1 MLELSL
7 LELIILCLKWIVA
20 ITCSLLI
27 VSIPLAIAK
36 YIYEVTSFEWNLT
49 RLIKLFKRDDDN
61 DRRKNK

>member
-20 ITCSLLI
+20 IACSLLI

-36 YIYEVTSFEWNLT
+36 YIYEKISFERSLIAI
-49 RLIKLFKRDDDN
+49 IKLFKRDDDN
-61 DRRKNK
+61 D

>member
-36 YIYEVTSFEWNLT
+36 YIYEKISFERSLN

-61 DRRKNK
+61 DR